1 MGYFLNPVALRTQ
14 LSSSMTFRELVQRV
28 RSTLVGA
35 QANSEARA
43 CPASTPPADSPFSVV
58 MLVTSVGTRPA
69 AQHCLHDK
77 NKARGKGSSWHAG
90 PAVNSAGVGGV

>member
-43 CPASTPPADSPFSVV
+43 CLASTPPADSVLLGVV
-58 MLVTSVGTRPA
+58 MLTWVRARPA
-69 AQHCLHDK
+69 AQHCLQDGTD
-77 NKARGKGSSWHAG
+77 ARSKGTS
-90 PAVNSAGVGGV
+90 